1 MADLQKVL
9 KDRISS
15 LQQQLAQTSSSLK
28 SSQEQNKQMTLKIS
42 ELENSIVRINKQKQE
57 LYGDL
62 EKRTKDLMASRTE
75 CENRNKKIYEK

>member
-1 MADLQKVL
+1 MTDMQKVL

-15 LQQQLAQTSSSLK
+15 LQQQLSQTSSSLK
-28 SSQEQNKQMTLKIS
+28 SSQEQNKQMSLKIS

>member
-1 MADLQKVL
+1 MTDMQKVL

-15 LQQQLAQTSSSLK
+15 LQQQLSQTSSSLK
-28 SSQEQNKQMTLKIS
+28 SSQEQNKQMSIKIS

-62 EKRTKDLMASRTE
+62 EKRTKDLMASRSE